1 MIGLT
6 AGDAL
11 KRLCIALALGLLAS
25 CGPKGGSATQGAR
38 DAQGAHDV
46 QEMEA
51 QVRAMKQHPS
61 LVDAGK
67 NAGPPIHV
75 DPNPKSR
82 GMHYDHH
89 GAPAPS
95 GH

>member
-1 MIGLT
+1 
-6 AGDAL
+6 
-11 KRLCIALALGLLAS
+11 LLAS
-25 CGPKGGSATQGAR
+25 CALKSVPDAKGAQDVKGAR
-38 DAQGAHDV
+38 DV

-51 QVRAMKQHPS
+51 QVQAMKQHPS
-61 LVDAGK
+61 LVDAAQ
-67 NAGPPIHV
+67 NAGPSIHV

-82 GMHYDHH
+82 GMQYDHH